1 MQLSLH
7 DFIINHL
14 FSPFDFFSLDNQE
27 QFHVSIWDLLLY
39 KPTAAHMLL
48 CQTKEEHFTQPLRN
62 SN

>member
-1 MQLSLH
+1 MTLLLTIYFLRS
-7 DFIINHL
+7 I
-14 FSPFDFFSLDNQE
+14 FSLDNQE